1 MKKPCV
7 QKLLDNIIRKRGW
20 WLQCLWDVSTRA
32 FFQKLQKVI
41 AIWSWNFKSHL
52 IVKKNAPNLP
62 ESVFSGN
69 KTVQVV
75 YLPPNISSLLQFLDH
90 CIILSRLH
98 IFIWY
103 QLIINRLLTETD
115 SNLDRMGSF
124 KSFTINDTIT
134 FIKAAVS

>member
-1 MKKPCV
+1 MTTMFMGCFHQSFLPEAPKGNCNMKLK
-7 QKLLDNIIRKRGW
+7 
-20 WLQCLWDVSTRA
+20 
-32 FFQKLQKVI
+32 FQVTFN
-41 AIWSWNFKSHL
+41 S
-52 IVKKNAPNLP
+52 KKNAPNLP
-62 ESVFSGN
+62 ESVFPGN

-115 SNLDRMGSF
+115 YNLDRMGSF

>member
-1 MKKPCV
+1 MFMGCFHQSFLPEAPKGNCNMKLK
-7 QKLLDNIIRKRGW
+7 
-20 WLQCLWDVSTRA
+20 
-32 FFQKLQKVI
+32 FQVTFNSKK
-41 AIWSWNFKSHL
+41 
-52 IVKKNAPNLP
+52 KKNAPNLP
-62 ESVFSGN
+62 ESVFSEN

-98 IFIWY
+98 IFTWY

-115 SNLDRMGSF
+115 SNLYRMGSF

-134 FIKAAVS
+134 VFKAAAS